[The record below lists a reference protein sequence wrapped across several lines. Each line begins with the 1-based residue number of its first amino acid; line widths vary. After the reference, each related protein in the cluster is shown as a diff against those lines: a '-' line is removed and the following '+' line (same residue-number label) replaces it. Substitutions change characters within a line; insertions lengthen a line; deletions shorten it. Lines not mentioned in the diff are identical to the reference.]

1 MRFSSDDW
9 ASRYES
15 LLDRQIRAAQERGE
29 FDDLPGAGKP
39 LPSDSVPY
47 RPDWWLNQVV
57 EREGVGA
64 YAIPPELALRK
75 VADELRA
82 GAVESRLEWDVREA
96 VAMYNE
102 QAERQRPNAAGGA
115 RRTAAAVGPGPDRRG
130 LASGT
135 FGRALIRA
143 LIRG

>member
-1 MRFSSDDW
+1 MSDAADW

-57 EREGVGA
+57 EREGIGA
-64 YAIPPELALRK
+64 YTIPPELALRK

-82 GAVESRLEWDVREA
+82 GAVEFRLERDVREA

-102 QAERQRPNAAGGA
+102 QAERQRQMPQ
-115 RRTAAAVGPGPDRRG
+115 VGPAVLLPPLDPDRIVEGWR
-130 LASGT
+130 
-135 FGRALIRA
+135 RARSA
-143 LIRG
+143 GH